1 MSCDYETKITATI
14 KNVWMNLFSFFT
26 EKNRETKIKSTKH
39 SIWMNEWQNK
49 KEREKDETIDSS
61 IQMSFY
67 YNFFLV
73 KRRKRSSIVLFS
85 FKNWYLMWGFIH
97 KKMCKWSKR
106 RQSTSRD
113 KSMDVRIIIDCWNQ
127 ILKCYKFSTLTKQ
140 KKTECK

>member
-1 MSCDYETKITATI
+1 
-14 KNVWMNLFSFFT
+14 
-26 EKNRETKIKSTKH
+26 
-39 SIWMNEWQNK
+39 MNEWQNK

-140 KKTECK
+140 KKKQNVNRQAEWLLGVIPIAFFHSFLTIVKI